1 VNPSGNAVGTEQ
13 EDVLAPLPVISF
25 YGQFALT
32 ERWAV
37 GGRLD
42 RFSLSYSKYD
52 GSLTS
57 LGLDLTYQP
66 FRHVGFG
73 VGYRSLFITLEAS
86 EDSKRARFKQTFEG
100 PLLFLSASF

>member
-1 VNPSGNAVGTEQ
+1 MNPSGNAVGTEQ

-42 RFSLSYSKYD
+42 RFSLSYTQS
-52 GSLTS
+52 
-57 LGLDLTYQP
+57 
-66 FRHVGFG
+66 
-73 VGYRSLFITLEAS
+73 
-86 EDSKRARFKQTFEG
+86 FEG
-100 PLLFLSASF
+100 PLIFVNASF